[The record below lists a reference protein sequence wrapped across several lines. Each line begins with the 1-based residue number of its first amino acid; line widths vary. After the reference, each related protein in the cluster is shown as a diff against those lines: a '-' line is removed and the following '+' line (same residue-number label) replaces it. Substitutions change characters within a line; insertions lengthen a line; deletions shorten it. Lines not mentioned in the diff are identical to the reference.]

1 MHMGYRQSGLLIGC
15 KFIREREREMSSFEI
30 FNSFV
35 RFFASKGNENKFIL
49 LFIQLC
55 LCCVDSIPDDLV
67 VIVLSGYFL
76 FRQSIFLNFIADCSM
91 L

>member
-35 RFFASKGNENKFIL
+35 FFSHRKETKIN
-49 LFIQLC
+49 LFYYLFNF
-55 LCCVDSIPDDLV
+55 VFVVSIPFRM
-67 VIVLSGYFL
+67 IYF
-76 FRQSIFLNFIADCSM
+76 
-91 L
+91 